1 MKDIYQKMGETGANK
16 ITVLLDACFSG
27 GGRNQGLMAARG
39 VMIKPKK
46 EAVTGNMVVFSASTD
61 EQSSLPYH
69 DQKHGMFTYYLL
81 KKIQESNGTVTFGT
95 LDEYLKSNIG
105 LKSLQVNGKSQDPT
119 TIVSPSFQE
128 NWRTL
133 TF

>member
-1 MKDIYQKMGETGANK
+1 LA
-16 ITVLLDACFSG
+16 
-27 GGRNQGLMAARG
+27 GRSVR
-39 VMIKPKK
+39 IKPKDEELK
-46 EAVTGNMVVFSASTD
+46 GNMVVFSASTN

-69 DQKHGMFTYYLL
+69 DQKHGMFTYFLL

-119 TIVSPSFQE
+119 TIVSPSIQE
-128 NWRTL
+128 TWKTL